1 MTHSQPESTPT
12 ASVHDDFES
21 ARGHVPAGVRRF
33 MPVWF
38 RRLLCRAYWW
48 WYDARDFFCEA
59 IGWLPSNRIRCFL
72 WRRWGMQIGK
82 HTSIHRS
89 CRLYRP
95 CQVVVGD
102 HCVILRETLL
112 DGRKGV
118 GISHNV
124 NISEGVL
131 IFSLHH
137 DMCSPT
143 FGTIGGRVCIE
154 DHVFVGA
161 RAIILP
167 GVTIGRGAVVAAG
180 AVVTRD
186 VPSLAIVGGVP
197 ARPIGTRPDVLS
209 YTLDYRKFL
218 G

>member
-1 MTHSQPESTPT
+1 MRPSRAVSDEKPT
-12 ASVHDDFES
+12 RALRTMLS
-21 ARGHVPAGVRRF
+21 RLPAGLKH
-33 MPVWF
+33 
-38 RRLLCRAYWW
+38 LLSKLYWYA
-48 WYDARDFFCEA
+48 YDARDYLAEA
-59 IGWLPSNRIRCFL
+59 AGWLPSNRLRCLL
-72 WRRWGMQIGK
+72 WRVLGARIGER
-82 HTSIHRS
+82 TSIQRN
-89 CRLYRP
+89 CRFYRP
-95 CQVVVGD
+95 SQVQVGD

-118 GISHNV
+118 ILSHNV

-137 DMCSPT
+137 DMSSPD
-143 FGTIGGRVCIE
+143 FAASGGEVRIE

-180 AVVTRD
+180 AVVTKD
-186 VPSLAIVGGVP
+186 VAPLSIVGGMP
-197 ARPIGTRPDVLS
+197 ARPIGARPDVLT
-209 YTLDYRKFL
+209 YTLDYDKFL